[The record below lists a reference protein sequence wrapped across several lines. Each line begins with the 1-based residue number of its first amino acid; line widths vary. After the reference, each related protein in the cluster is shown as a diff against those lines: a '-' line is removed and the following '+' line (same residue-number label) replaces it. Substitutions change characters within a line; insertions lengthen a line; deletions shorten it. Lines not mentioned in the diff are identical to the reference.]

1 MATYAPSQLRA
12 TIALTASAADLVKPL
27 LAHTSII
34 RTFVVQAN
42 VASRTVTLDMATSTA
57 DAAATRI
64 VDAYALTANVPW
76 IVNGWF
82 VCDTTTWLVGLAS
95 AAGSTVMFSASGYDY
110 S

>member
-1 MATYAPSQLRA
+1 MVLTPSQLRA
-12 TIALTASAADLVKPL
+12 TIALTASAQDLVKPVA
-27 LAHTSII
+27 AHTSII

-42 VASRTVTLDMATSTA
+42 TTARTVTLDMATSTA

-76 IVNGWF
+76 INNVWW

-95 AAGSTVMFSASGYDY
+95 AAGTTVMFSASGYDGV
-110 S
+110 

>member
-1 MATYAPSQLRA
+1 MATYTPVQLKA
-12 TIALTASAADLVKPL
+12 TTALTTSAADIVKP
-27 LAHTSII
+27 AGGITAII

-42 VASRTVTLDMATSTA
+42 TTARTVTLDMATSTA
-57 DAAATRI
+57 DAAGTRI

-95 AAGSTVMFSASGYDY
+95 AAGSTVMISCSGYNY